1 MEILIFIPIIFIIYL
16 INIHNKKN
24 ELEKRLEKQNVYI
37 ETIIQERNQQE
48 EEKTKILEIAKKL
61 KDNCE
66 NIILE
71 NEELKKIDNE
81 KFMCF
86 PWLSKA
92 YEDYFELKNLKE
104 EKFLRNKK
112 RPAISAA
119 DKVKELRNKYKEQ
132 EKNYK
137 LFEYKIKYYEEI
149 YPELTNLIAQDQEE
163 EMKVNSYEYNS
174 VNNEK
179 DIVSRYLTNQQYADL
194 PENERNQLALDNYK
208 KRKKSK
214 SQIGRD
220 YERYCGYLWEK
231 EGFKVEYKGIIDG
244 FDDLGRDLIAKKDN
258 EIHIIQCKYWAEWKE
273 IHEKHIFQLFGT
285 TIQYCLEEKIIENKN
300 IQDIY
305 DFVKLLKEKRV
316 VPYFVTKTKLSDRCK
331 KIAKKLNIEVIE
343 NLRIEEYPIIKC
355 HLKGKDKIY
364 HLPMDQQYDKIKI
377 DNKNTFYV
385 NTVQQAISKGCRRAY
400 KHNFNS

>member
-24 ELEKRLEKQNVYI
+24 ELEKRLEKQKVYT

-48 EEKTKILEIAKKL
+48 EEKIKILAITKVL
-61 KDNCE
+61 KDNYE
-66 NIILE
+66 IIALE

-112 RPAISAA
+112 RPATTAA

-258 EIHIIQCKYWAEWKE
+258 ETHIIQCKYWAEWKE

-285 TIQYCLEEKIIENKN
+285 TIQYCLEENIIENKN
-300 IQDIY
+300 INDIY
-305 DFVKLLKEKRV
+305 DFVKLLKEKKV
-316 VPYFVTKTKLSDRCK
+316 IPYFVTKTTLSERCS

-343 NLRIEEYPIIKC
+343 ELRIEEYPIIKC

-385 NTVQQAISKGCRRAY
+385 NTVQQAINKGCRRAY